1 MYFPTKFSSTEAF
14 NDSLHLLLS
23 IQMMYLI
30 ESKNTVNKTSF
41 HFFQR
46 FPDGVIWLAIE
57 KAQTFIYLT
66 KTTWKIQ
73 Y

>member
-1 MYFPTKFSSTEAF
+1 MYFLTKFSSTEAF
-14 NDSLHLLLS
+14 NDSLHLLS

-30 ESKNTVNKTSF
+30 ESKNTINKTSF
-41 HFFQR
+41 QFFQR
-46 FPDGVIWLAIE
+46 FLDGVICLAIE
-57 KAQTFIYLT
+57 KAQTLIYLT

>member
-30 ESKNTVNKTSF
+30 ESKNTVNKTSV

-46 FPDGVIWLAIE
+46 FLDGVIWLAIE